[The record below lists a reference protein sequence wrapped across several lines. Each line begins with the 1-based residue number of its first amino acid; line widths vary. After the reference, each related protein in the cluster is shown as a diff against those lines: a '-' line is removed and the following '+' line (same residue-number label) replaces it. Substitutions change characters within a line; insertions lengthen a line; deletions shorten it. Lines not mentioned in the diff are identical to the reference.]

1 MDKHRLTPADF
12 YVYVHCRATDGRV
25 FYVGKG
31 TKQRAWSSDRRNAH
45 WNNIVKKHGYCVEI
59 VQDGMQEWWAFELE
73 REFIALHGRGN
84 QFLCNATDGGEG
96 AAGAKRSL
104 ETRKKLSEAHKKFN
118 LVNPMLGRKHKALS
132 KEKQRAKKQGKY
144 VGTSHPRCS
153 VSVDD
158 VLSVKN
164 LRATTNMTCKAI
176 AEQLKIS
183 FHVVRN
189 IVYQKSWCHTNENP

>member
-1 MDKHRLTPADF
+1 MAGFKFTPLDF
-12 YVYVHCRATDGRV
+12 YVYVHCRATDGRI

-31 TKQRAWSSDRRNAH
+31 FKQRAWSASKRNAH
-45 WNNIVKKHGYCVEI
+45 WNNIVKKHGFYVEI

-73 REFIALHGRGN
+73 RELIALHGRGSK
-84 QFLCNATDGGEG
+84 FLCNATDGGDGSSG
-96 AAGAKRSL
+96 AERSL
-104 ETRKKLSEAHKKFN
+104 ETRKKLSDAHKKFN
-118 LVNPMLGRKHKALS
+118 LTNPMLGKKHKNSS
-132 KEKQRAKKQGKY
+132 KQKQSIKKIGKY
-144 VGTSHPRCS
+144 VGTRHPRCS

-189 IVYQKSWCHTNENP
+189 IVYQKSWSHTNENS